1 LGQQGPGQENLNM
14 APQVINRLPIISS
27 LLKWFK
33 GDELSIDNAL
43 FRLHHQAS
51 TFVIMFGLLFIFLE
65 NHLDGRAI
73 ICQGGDQYARS
84 YCWIHGTTYVR
95 EHLQGKATGC
105 FVDQSKIESE
115 ADAPVTA
122 YYLWLPFLL
131 TFCFGFAKIPR
142 SIWRNFLE
150 GGLMRN
156 IIGTQADPSAIAQ
169 NFLDFRSRYARYHIY
184 FGFCEFLNLIM
195 VLASMVMT
203 DAMLL
208 NKFFSYGQ
216 EVFNYIWSVKHVGP
230 DGKYLTHDPMCELFP
245 TEVACYIRIGATTGA
260 VDRSNYLCILS
271 NNLFNQKYFFVL
283 WLWWFFLIAISVL
296 GIVYRLARIMV
307 PDLSRSILTRNVRAW
322 RLENLDLS
330 GADCFVLDK
339 LSDNM
344 PMQDMD
350 QVLGEIAKRT
360 VSKLQND
367 LDNVD
372 NHNSASVNPLLKS
385 TTAL

>member
-1 LGQQGPGQENLNM
+1 M
-14 APQVINRLPIISS
+14 APQVINRLPIISN

-33 GDELSIDNAL
+33 GDELSIDNML

-73 ICQGGDQYARS
+73 VCQGGDQYARS
-84 YCWIHGTTYVR
+84 YCWIHGTAYVR

-131 TFCFGFAKIPR
+131 TFCFGFAKFPR
-142 SIWRNFLE
+142 SVWRNFLE
-150 GGLMRN
+150 GGLLRN
-156 IIGTQADPSAIAQ
+156 IIGPQADPSAIAT
-169 NFLDFRSRYARYHIY
+169 NFLDFRGRYAKYHLY

-195 VLASMVMT
+195 VIVSMFVT
-203 DAMLL
+203 DGLLL

-216 EVFNYIWSVKHVGP
+216 EVLNYIWSVKHIGP

-296 GIVYRLARIMV
+296 GIVYRFARIMI
-307 PDLSRSILTRNVRAW
+307 PDLSRSILTRKVRAW
-322 RLENLDLS
+322 RLENLELS

-339 LSDNM
+339 LADNM
-344 PMQDMD
+344 PMQNMD

-372 NHNSASVNPLLKS
+372 NHNSTPVNPLLKS

>member
-1 LGQQGPGQENLNM
+1 M
-14 APQVINRLPIISS
+14 APAVINRLPIISN

-33 GDELSIDNAL
+33 GDELTIDNPL

-73 ICQGGDQYARS
+73 VCQGGDQYARS
-84 YCWIHGTTYVR
+84 YCWIHGTAYVR

-115 ADAPVTA
+115 EDAPVTA

-131 TFCFGFAKIPR
+131 TFCFGFAKFPR
-142 SIWRNFLE
+142 SVWRNFLE

-156 IIGTQADPSAIAQ
+156 IIGPQGEPSTICT
-169 NFLDFRSRYARYHIY
+169 NFLDFRGRYAKYHVY

-195 VLASMVMT
+195 VVISMFVT
-203 DAMLL
+203 DGLLL
-208 NKFFSYGQ
+208 NKFFGYGQ
-216 EVFNYIWSVKHVGP
+216 EVLNYIWSVKHIGP
-230 DGKYLTHDPMCELFP
+230 DGKYLSHDPMCELFP

-260 VDRSNYLCILS
+260 IDRSNYLCILS
-271 NNLFNQKYFFVL
+271 NNLFNQKYFLVL
-283 WLWWFFLIAISVL
+283 WLWWFFLIAVSVV
-296 GIVYRLARIMV
+296 GILYRFARIMI
-307 PDLSRSILTRNVRAW
+307 PDLSRSILTRKVRAW
-322 RLENLDLS
+322 RLENLELS
-330 GADCFVLDK
+330 GADCFVLEM
-339 LSDNM
+339 LADNI
-344 PMQDMD
+344 PPQNMD
-350 QVLGEIAKRT
+350 QVLEHISKRT
-360 VSKLQND
+360 IAKLQND

-372 NHNSASVNPLLKS
+372 NHNSAPVNPLLKS

>member
-1 LGQQGPGQENLNM
+1 M
-14 APQVINRLPIISS
+14 APQVINRLPIISN

-33 GDELSIDNAL
+33 GDELSIDNML

-73 ICQGGDQYARS
+73 VCQGGDQYARS
-84 YCWIHGTTYVR
+84 YCWIHGTAYVR

-131 TFCFGFAKIPR
+131 TFCFGFAKFPR
-142 SIWRNFLE
+142 SVWRNFLE
-150 GGLMRN
+150 GGLLRN
-156 IIGTQADPSAIAQ
+156 IIGPQADPSAIAT
-169 NFLDFRSRYARYHIY
+169 NFLDFRGRYAKYHLY

-195 VLASMVMT
+195 VIVSMFVT
-203 DAMLL
+203 DGLLL

-216 EVFNYIWSVKHVGP
+216 EVLNYIWSVKHIGP

-385 TTAL
+385 TTNL

>member
-1 LGQQGPGQENLNM
+1 M
-14 APQVINRLPIISS
+14 APQVVSRLPIISN

-33 GDELSIDNAL
+33 GDELKIDNPL

-51 TFVIMFGLLFIFLE
+51 TFIIMFGLLFIFLE

-73 ICQGGDQYARS
+73 VCQGGDQYARS
-84 YCWIHGTTYVR
+84 YCWIHGTAYVR
-95 EHLQGKATGC
+95 DHLQGKATGC

-115 ADAPVTA
+115 EDAPVTA

-131 TFCFGFAKIPR
+131 TFCFGFAKFPR
-142 SIWRNFLE
+142 SCWRNFLE

-156 IIGTQADPSAIAQ
+156 IIGPNADPAAITQ
-169 NFLDFRSRYARYHIY
+169 NFLDFRGRYAKYHVY

-195 VLASMVMT
+195 VIFSMFMT
-203 DAMLL
+203 DSLLL

-216 EVFNYIWSVKHVGP
+216 EVMNYIWSVKQIGP
-230 DGKYLTHDPMCELFP
+230 EGKYLSHDPMCELFP

-271 NNLFNQKYFFVL
+271 NNLFNQKYFFVM
-283 WLWWFFLIAISVL
+283 WLWWFFLIAVSIL
-296 GIVYRLARIMV
+296 GMIYRFARVMV
-307 PDLSRSILTRNVRAW
+307 PDLSRSILTRKVRAW
-322 RLENLDLS
+322 RLENLELS
-330 GADCFVLDK
+330 GADCFVLDM
-339 LSDNM
+339 LSENV
-344 PMQDMD
+344 PPQVMD

-367 LDNVD
+367 LDSVD
-372 NHNSASVNPLLKS
+372 NHNSTPVNPLLKS